1 MNCTRGFG
9 GANLCGLLGCFV
21 FGFLLMSQTTV
32 AVRASNQHSHTPL
45 IHPTAV
51 IEPGAQLGEGVQIG
65 AYSVIGPDVHLGR
78 DNVIGPHVVIEGRT
92 TIGDRNRIYQFA
104 SIGATPQ
111 DDSYNDGQP
120 TELIIGDD
128 NIVREYVTIQP
139 GMKAERPMTKVGS
152 GNMFMALSHIAH
164 DCKVG
169 DGTRFAN
176 GATLAGHVEVGDYA
190 WISGLVAIH
199 QFARIGAHAFVAGGA
214 MVTQDVPPFC
224 LVQGD
229 RARLIGLN
237 EVGLKRQ
244 GFTSQEVL
252 NLRRAFK
259 MLFRRPGAK
268 EERLAQVRAELGEG
282 RGVDQLLAFMETSK
296 RAVMAR

>member
-1 MNCTRGFG
+1 
-9 GANLCGLLGCFV
+9 
-21 FGFLLMSQTTV
+21 
-32 AVRASNQHSHTPL
+32 
-45 IHPTAV
+45 
-51 IEPGAQLGEGVQIG
+51 
-65 AYSVIGPDVHLGR
+65 
-78 DNVIGPHVVIEGRT
+78 
-92 TIGDRNRIYQFA
+92 
-104 SIGATPQ
+104 
-111 DDSYNDGQP
+111 
-120 TELIIGDD
+120 
-128 NIVREYVTIQP
+128 
-139 GMKAERPMTKVGS
+139 
-152 GNMFMALSHIAH
+152 
-164 DCKVG
+164 
-169 DGTRFAN
+169 
-176 GATLAGHVEVGDYA
+176 
-190 WISGLVAIH
+190 
-199 QFARIGAHAFVAGGA
+199 
-214 MVTQDVPPFC
+214 VTQDVPPFC